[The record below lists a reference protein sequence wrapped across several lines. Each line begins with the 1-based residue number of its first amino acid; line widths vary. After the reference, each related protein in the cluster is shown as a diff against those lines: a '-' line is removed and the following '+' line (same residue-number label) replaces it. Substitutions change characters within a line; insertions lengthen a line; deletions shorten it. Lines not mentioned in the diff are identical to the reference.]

1 MHLNTILFNLLLT
14 SLAAARYVPSDPATC
29 AKDPNKRD
37 LTAQGETEELIERSP
52 MGGSVIE
59 GRAPAGTRIICL
71 ACCQGAVSI
80 CVIACNAANNGGGG
94 ASFWALA
101 ACQSSCQSWGVTCV
115 ARCDERF
122 RN

>member
-1 MHLNTILFNLLLT
+1 MQLNTILFNLLLT

-29 AKDPNKRD
+29 AKDPNNKRD

-59 GRAPAGTRIICL
+59 GRAPTRLICIT
-71 ACCQGAVSI
+71 CCQAAASFCI
-80 CVIACNAANNGGGG
+80 AACNAVNNGGGG
-94 ASFWALA
+94 AAFWALA
-101 ACQSSCQSWGVTCV
+101 ACQSSCQTWGVTCV